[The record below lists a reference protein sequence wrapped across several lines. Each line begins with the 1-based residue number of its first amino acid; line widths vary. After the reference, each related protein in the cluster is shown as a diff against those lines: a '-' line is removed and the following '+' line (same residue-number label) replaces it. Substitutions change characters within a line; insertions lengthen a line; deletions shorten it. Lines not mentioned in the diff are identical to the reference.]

1 MATKPKSTGNS
12 GSSASNAPAAQTS
25 ANANPPQPSSAATVA
40 VQCSH
45 KGFAT
50 VGITNLKPTDVI
62 DFSRFDQQSCIDL
75 GDAIVLCVNSEG
87 FTMPAVGGTFDIMRV
102 QGTQITFDDFT
113 KNIAQMMKPKVNQ

>member
-1 MATKPKSTGNS
+1 MATKPTSTGNS
-12 GSSASNAPAAQTS
+12 GSTASSAPAAQT
-25 ANANPPQPSSAATVA
+25 PATMVA